1 MADKTTIAVIGAG
14 AWGTALAQ
22 VFAAAGNQVKIYAH
36 EKEVIEEINATNRN
50 SMYLPNVVLSTN
62 ITAHSDPQKLLENVE
77 VILNVVPTQHTRTVL
92 ETFKDFIKEN
102 VFIVNCSKGIEISSK
117 KLISEIISEILPNN
131 PYAVLSGPT
140 FAIEVASG
148 LPTAV
153 TLATKNMDDA
163 KDLAEKLSSATFR
176 PYASTD
182 VIGAEIASA
191 IKNVIAIACGMVE
204 GKELGN
210 NAKAAIIARGMAE
223 IKRIGLKLGAEA
235 ETFLGLSGLGD
246 LTLTCNSTMSRNY
259 SLGFALGEG
268 KSIEEIMEGRKT
280 VAEGYYTTK
289 AVIELA
295 DSLDVEIPVCTA
307 IYSILYNGVS
317 VNDMA
322 DALMSRHLK
331 SENI

>member
-1 MADKTTIAVIGAG
+1 MADKNIIAVIGAG
-14 AWGTALAQ
+14 AWGTALAE
-22 VFAAAGNQVKIYAH
+22 VFAVAGNEVRIYAH
-36 EKEVIEEINATNRN
+36 ETSVVEDINTDHINK
-50 SMYLPNVVLSTN
+50 MYLPEKTLSKN
-62 ITAHSDPQKLLENVE
+62 ITAYSEARDLVTGADI
-77 VILNVVPTQHTRTVL
+77 ILNVVPTQHTRAVL
-92 ETFKDFIKEN
+92 EGFKDFIKEDI
-102 VFIVNCSKGIEISSK
+102 FIVNCSKGIEISSK
-117 KLISEIISEILPNN
+117 KLISEIIAEILPNN

-140 FAIEVASG
+140 FAIEVANG

-153 TLATKNMDDA
+153 TLATKDMDDA

-182 VIGAEIASA
+182 VVGAEIASA

-223 IKRIGLKLGAEA
+223 IKRMGLKLGANA

-268 KSIEEIMEGRKT
+268 KPIEEIMTGRKT

-295 DSLDVEIPVCTA
+295 KTLEVEIPVCEA
-307 IYSILYNGVS
+307 INAILYNNVS
-317 VNDMA
+317 VNEMA
-322 DALMSRHLK
+322 KTLMSRHLK